1 MASLV
6 KFSPIP
12 DDSVIKLSN
21 LICLAQLRNRGFHG
35 LDDDTVFIKDTSLMT
50 EFVTEVAHPIPGC
63 EVIQVT
69 ENVPPLSVFLAYR
82 HTKLDG
88 SPHVLFMTNLNLS
101 LETLASRII
110 KSNKSRSYKFVYDRV
125 CVKDLVSDEFYEL
138 DYQTGSFIPS
148 IESRVYWFPK
158 QMQVSV
164 SSKFFS

>member
-1 MASLV
+1 MASLA

-21 LICLAQLRNRGFHG
+21 LICLAELRSKGFRG
-35 LDDDTVFIKDTSLMT
+35 LDDDAVFIKDDGLTS
-50 EFVTEVAHPIPGC
+50 EFVTEVARRIPGC
-63 EVIQVT
+63 EVVQIT

-82 HTKLDG
+82 HTKLEG
-88 SPHVLFMTNLNLS
+88 SPHVLFMTTLNIS

-110 KSNKSRSYKFVYDRV
+110 ESNKSRSYKFVYDRV

-138 DYQTGSFIPS
+138 DYRTGSFKS
-148 IESRVYWFPK
+148 SSESRMYWFPK